1 MESPLDPAIVMARR
15 LRAAALIALGSL
27 VSFAAVE
34 LYAERDHQGWVVGVK
49 LVQAGVVVWTL
60 LRLRRPLPWNEIA
73 RICLLFIGTL
83 LVSAAAAA
91 IGRGDTTTLPVLLVM
106 IAMASAALVPWGAV
120 YQTAVA
126 LVALLALLVDYLAL
140 DALHTGFP
148 FPGLPILVTF
158 VVSIFMAWETARS
171 SRHGSPP
178 RRRSARAS
186 SAFAP
191 WRRTRRCSS
200 G

>member
-1 MESPLDPAIVMARR
+1 
-15 LRAAALIALGSL
+15 
-27 VSFAAVE
+27 
-34 LYAERDHQGWVVGVK
+34 
-49 LVQAGVVVWTL
+49 
-60 LRLRRPLPWNEIA
+60 
-73 RICLLFIGTL
+73 
-83 LVSAAAAA
+83 AAAA

-158 VVSIFMAWETARS
+158 VVSIFMAWETARQQQA
-171 SRHGSPP
+171 RL
-178 RRRSARAS
+178 SAEAALRESEQRFRTMAEDAPVLIWMTDAEGRGTFLNGACARLLGRPNEAS
-186 SAFAP
+186 CTTGAEALGEVLHP
-191 WRRTRRCSS
+191 ADREPVAAVL
-200 G
+200 